1 MSRAPTPKRY
11 AQAAF
16 QIAKEQGLLDKWLE
30 DLQAVQRQ
38 IQDDTTLAFLSLPRV
53 PLQRKIEFIR
63 QALADVDLL
72 TQNLVGLLA
81 SRQTVEM
88 LPEIVREYSSLLD
101 THYGR
106 IPGQVTTAI
115 PLDKEQKRKV
125 EEQLKEIVGLTVV
138 LTTNVDPKVVG
149 GLVARFGDKVIDG
162 STRTALDSLKHSIL
176 EEAPT

>member
-30 DLQAVQRQ
+30 DLQAVQVQ
-38 IQDDTTLAFLSLPRV
+38 IQDDTTLAFLSLPRP
-53 PLQRKIEFIR
+53 PLYRKIEFIR
-63 QALADVDLL
+63 QALANVDQM
-72 TQNLVGLLA
+72 TQNLVGLLT

-88 LPEIVREYSSLLD
+88 VPEIVQEYSRLLD

-115 PLDKEQKRKV
+115 PLDNEQKKKV
-125 EEQLKEIVGLTVV
+125 GEHLKEIAGMTVV
-138 LTTNVDPKVVG
+138 LTTNVDPKIVG

-162 STRTALDSLKHSIL
+162 STRAALDSLKHSIVQ
-176 EEAPT
+176 ESPA